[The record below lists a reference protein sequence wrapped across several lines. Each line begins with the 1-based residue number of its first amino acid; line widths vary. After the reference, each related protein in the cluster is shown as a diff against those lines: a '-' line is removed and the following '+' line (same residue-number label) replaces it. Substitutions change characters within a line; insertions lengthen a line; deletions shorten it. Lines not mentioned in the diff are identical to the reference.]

1 MEAIDLLLSRRSV
14 LAGNLTEPGP
24 NPAELKTI
32 LTAGLRVP
40 DHGRV
45 EPWRIQVL
53 EAEGQAALARVL
65 GAIHRR
71 ENPGATEK
79 MVEAEAQRALKG
91 PVMLVVTSH
100 PNPEKFEKVPLME
113 QKASCGALCQNILLA
128 AHALGFAA
136 QWLTGWPAYHPKV
149 KRALGHDP
157 ETEIVGFIHIGTPA
171 EPPTERKRPVLEEI
185 VSEWTGS

>member
-71 ENPGATEK
+71 ENPDATDK

-91 PVMLVVTSH
+91 PVLLVVTSH
-100 PNPEKFEKVPLME
+100 PKPEKFEKVPLME
-113 QKASCGALCQNILLA
+113 QKASCGALCQNILLGYLDIGIPA
-128 AHALGFAA
+128 SYSSSHIKKKPAH
-136 QWLTGWPAYHPKV
+136 
-149 KRALGHDP
+149 
-157 ETEIVGFIHIGTPA
+157 
-171 EPPTERKRPVLEEI
+171 
-185 VSEWTGS
+185 